1 MFELNEIEKRVLKEA
16 FTAWIE
22 SVTDLREA
30 CAKGNVDEE
39 DIDHFRCVATLNEG
53 YLLGSLDTIADLH
66 GVDFFHQLPNAVY
79 DGKLYVMVIKNVGTN
94 EEVCLGEFEI

>member
-1 MFELNEIEKRVLKEA
+1 MFELNEIEKRVLKESL
-16 FTAWIE
+16 TEWIK

-39 DIDHFRCVATLNEG
+39 DINYFKYVATINEG
-53 YLLGSLDTIADLH
+53 YLLGSLDTISDLH
-66 GVDFFHQLPNAVY
+66 GVDFIHQLPNALY
-79 DGKLYVMVIKNVGTN
+79 DGKLFVAVIKNLGTD